1 MKIVDTNI
9 IIRFLVNDDDDVH
22 AEILPKLINE
32 SKVII
37 LNEVLIECVF
47 VLNKV
52 YKIDRQAVAQGLS
65 DLISNENIIS
75 NQKLLLQTLSFYENS
90 SLDIVDCLLAS
101 HKKLENYEIFTL
113 DKKLDNWLK
122 RIKN

>member
-9 IIRFLVNDDDDVH
+9 IIRFLVNDDEVQ
-22 AEILPKLINE
+22 AEILPRLINE

-37 LNEVLIECVF
+37 LNEILIECVF